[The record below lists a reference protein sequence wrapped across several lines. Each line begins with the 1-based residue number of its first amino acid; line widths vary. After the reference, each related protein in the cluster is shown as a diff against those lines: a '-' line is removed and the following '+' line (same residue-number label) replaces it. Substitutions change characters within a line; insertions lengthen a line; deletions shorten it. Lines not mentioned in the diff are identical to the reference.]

1 MRYVWP
7 MRARIVG
14 AGFLAGALAAAAPAA
29 AADRADIEVA
39 RAAFEDVRAG
49 CDATGCSVRLRA
61 SARVV
66 NRGAKRAG
74 RARLGFFISQDGRRD
89 GADTAAGRKWTP
101 AIGAGKRRRMH
112 AMLYAGGLAPGN
124 YRLIAC
130 ADVTRRV
137 RERNERNNCRA
148 STPFAVAGTT
158 SQPAPAPATV
168 PCEPGWRAELCKEI
182 DTAMANRWFFDMADA
197 LAFSLLYQHY
207 YTQQYIPSSVAAAV
221 IEPYRT
227 AWDPIRGRAGLATYR
242 VSGFLDFWVYGAYGG
257 LEWPKYPTALD
268 TPEEFSSWLQT
279 YAIVQNTARQNAI
292 NHSLNAIVQSELAW
306 RNAMDDWK
314 AYDLELVTAQ
324 QYSDATVFAH
334 RTLEDAQTAVMRAE
348 NAIKP

>member
-1 MRYVWP
+1 MVYVWS
-7 MRARIVG
+7 MTVRIVG
-14 AGFLAGALAAAAPAA
+14 AGILAGALIAAAPAP
-29 AADRADIEVA
+29 AADRADMRIA
-39 RAAFEDVRAG
+39 RTTSDDVRAS
-49 CDATGCSVRLRA
+49 CDANGCSVRLRA
-61 SARVV
+61 SAKVV
-66 NRGAKRAG
+66 NRGAGGAS
-74 RARLGFFISQDGRRD
+74 RARLGFFISQDARRD
-89 GADTAAGRKWTP
+89 GADKAAGREWIP
-101 AIGAGKRRRMH
+101 AIGAGKRRRMS
-112 AMLYAGGLAPGN
+112 ATLYAGGLASGT

-148 STPFAVAGTT
+148 SAPFAVGST
-158 SQPAPAPATV
+158 SQPAPAPATE
-168 PCEPGWRAELCKEI
+168 PCAPGWRAELCKEI
-182 DTAMANRWFFDMADA
+182 DTAMANRWFLDMADA
-197 LAFSLLYQHY
+197 LAFALLYQHY

-227 AWDPIRGRAGLATYR
+227 AWDPIRGQTGLATYR
-242 VSGFLDFWVYGAYGG
+242 VSGFLDYWVYGAYGG

-314 AYDLELVTAQ
+314 AYDLKLVTAQ
-324 QYSDATVFAH
+324 QYSDATVFAY
-334 RTLEDAQTAVMRAE
+334 RTLEDARTAVMRAQ
-348 NAIKP
+348 NAVKP

>member
-1 MRYVWP
+1 M
-7 MRARIVG
+7 
-14 AGFLAGALAAAAPAA
+14 
-29 AADRADIEVA
+29 
-39 RAAFEDVRAG
+39 
-49 CDATGCSVRLRA
+49 
-61 SARVV
+61 
-66 NRGAKRAG
+66 
-74 RARLGFFISQDGRRD
+74 
-89 GADTAAGRKWTP
+89 P
-101 AIGAGKRRRMH
+101 AIGGGKRRRMQ
-112 AMLYAGGLAPGN
+112 AMLFAGGVAPGT

-148 STPFAVAGTT
+148 SAPFVIGGTT
-158 SQPAPAPATV
+158 SQPAPAPATQ
-168 PCEPGWRAELCKEI
+168 PCAPGWRAELCKEI
-182 DTAMANRWFFDMADA
+182 DTAMANGWFFDMADA
-197 LAFSLLYQHY
+197 LAFALLYQHY

-242 VSGFLDFWVYGAYGG
+242 VSGFLDFWVNGAYGG

-268 TPEEFSSWLQT
+268 TPEEFGSWLQT
-279 YAIVQNTARQNAI
+279 YGIVQNTARQNAI

-314 AYDLELVTAQ
+314 AYDLKLVTAQ

-334 RTLEDAQTAVMRAE
+334 RTLEDAQTAVMRAQ